1 MQNGL
6 DSTFNMLICFT
17 FCYRL
22 DSIERHGIKFSL
34 NNVVCLAYNEE
45 DDECPAF
52 TYIEN
57 IIYTH
62 DVRIHKISYTHII
75 LQAFSIG
82 NQEQKQ
88 HVFTMG

>member
-1 MQNGL
+1 
-6 DSTFNMLICFT
+6 MLICFT

-22 DSIERHGIKFSL
+22 DNVERHGIKFSL

-45 DDECPAF
+45 DDECPAI

-62 DVRIHKISYTHII
+62 DVHFI

-82 NQEQKQ
+82 NLEQKQ